1 MQRLPNTY
9 GASMPQVMEQ
19 NRQRMVGDWSGEISR
34 TPVEPIRQTPAG
46 SSSLPGA
53 GGLVSQGGMA
63 GPAGLSG
70 PRGSVPE
77 LEDMGNDLP
86 VEVIT
91 APTSTQEAY
100 LGTWKAL
107 LSRYEGSYVVA
118 TFLVGTQNTISWE
131 GILFDVGNDYLTIY
145 QESRDRYIVS
155 DYYSL
160 KFIEF
165 YDIQRRRR
173 CAELLREDGWQSGG
187 MSDSM
192 GGNMSGGM
200 GGGMSGGSMGGGMP
214 RR

>member
-1 MQRLPNTY
+1 
-9 GASMPQVMEQ
+9 MPQVMEQ
-19 NRQRMVGDWSGEISR
+19 NRQRMAGDWSGEISR

-100 LGTWKAL
+100 LGSWKAL

-118 TFLVGTQNTISWE
+118 TFLVGTQNTVSWE

-145 QESRDRYIVS
+145 QEARDRYIVS

-173 CAELLREDGWQSGG
+173 CAELLREDGWQSNGL
-187 MSDSM
+187 SDS
-192 GGNMSGGM
+192 MSGGM
-200 GGGMSGGSMGGGMP
+200 GSVADGMSGGMNSGMAGMG

>member
-19 NRQRMVGDWSGEISR
+19 NRQRMAGDWSGEISR

-100 LGTWKAL
+100 LGSWKAV

-173 CAELLREDGWQSGG
+173 CAELLQEDGWQSGG
-187 MSDSM
+187 MS
-192 GGNMSGGM
+192 GG
-200 GGGMSGGSMGGGMP
+200 MGGGMP

>member
-9 GASMPQVMEQ
+9 GAAMPQMTEQ
-19 NRQRMVGDWSGEISR
+19 ARQRSAGDWSGEISR
-34 TPVEPIRQTPAG
+34 MPMEPIRQTPAG
-46 SSSLPGA
+46 
-53 GGLVSQGGMA
+53 QGGMSGPMGAA
-63 GPAGLSG
+63 GPVGMAGSRTV
-70 PRGSVPE
+70 PPE
-77 LEDMGNDLP
+77 LADMSNDLP

-91 APTSTQEAY
+91 APTSTREAY
-100 LGTWKAL
+100 MGSWKAL

-165 YDIQRRRR
+165 YDIQRRR
-173 CAELLREDGWQSGG
+173 CAELLREDGWQSNG

-192 GGNMSGGM
+192 GGGM
-200 GGGMSGGSMGGGMP
+200 GGGMAGGSMGSGMP

>member
-1 MQRLPNTY
+1 MQRLNTY
-9 GASMPQVMEQ
+9 GSAAMPQMTEQ
-19 NRQRMVGDWSGEISR
+19 SRQREPMDWSTEIS
-34 TPVEPIRQTPAG
+34 Q
-46 SSSLPGA
+46 
-53 GGLVSQGGMA
+53 
-63 GPAGLSG
+63 GPAMVSRPGQTMQG
-70 PRGSVPE
+70 RGMGVTGVNPPA
-77 LEDMGNDLP
+77 LADMGNNLP
-86 VEVIT
+86 VEVIE
-91 APTSTQEAY
+91 APTSRDEAY
-100 LGTWKAL
+100 MGSWKAL

-118 TFLVGTQNTISWE
+118 TFLVGTQNTVSWE

-187 MSDSM
+187 MSDSVDGGSAGTM
-192 GGNMSGGM
+192 GNAM
-200 GGGMSGGSMGGGMP
+200 GGGMA

>member
-19 NRQRMVGDWSGEISR
+19 NRQRMAGDWSGEISR

-46 SSSLPGA
+46 SSSLSGT

-70 PRGSVPE
+70 SRGPAPE
-77 LEDMGNDLP
+77 LEDMGNDLA

-100 LGTWKAL
+100 LGSWKAL

-118 TFLVGTQNTISWE
+118 TFLVGNQNTISWE

-173 CAELLREDGWQSGG
+173 CAELLQEDGWQSNG
-187 MSDSM
+187 MNDSM
-192 GGNMSGGM
+192 GRNMSGGM
-200 GGGMSGGSMGGGMP
+200 GGGMP

>member
-9 GASMPQVMEQ
+9 GASVPQVMEQ
-19 NRQRMVGDWSGEISR
+19 NRQRMAGDWSGEISR

-100 LGTWKAL
+100 IGSWKAL

-173 CAELLREDGWQSGG
+173 CAELLQEDGWQSGG
-187 MSDSM
+187 MS
-192 GGNMSGGM
+192 GG
-200 GGGMSGGSMGGGMP
+200 MGGGMP

>member
-9 GASMPQVMEQ
+9 GAAMPQMTEQ
-19 NRQRMVGDWSGEISR
+19 TRQRNAGDWSGEISR
-34 TPVEPIRQTPAG
+34 VPMEPIRQTPAG
-46 SSSLPGA
+46 QGSMSGPMGTA
-53 GGLVSQGGMA
+53 GPVGMA
-63 GPAGLSG
+63 GSRTVP
-70 PRGSVPE
+70 PE
-77 LEDMGNDLP
+77 LEDMGNGLP

-91 APTSTQEAY
+91 APTSVQEAY
-100 LGTWKAL
+100 MGSWKAL

-192 GGNMSGGM
+192 GESMPGGM
-200 GGGMSGGSMGGGMP
+200 GGSMSGGSMGGGMP

>member
-1 MQRLPNTY
+1 MQRLHTY
-9 GASMPQVMEQ
+9 GTAASPRMMEQ
-19 NRQRMVGDWSGEISR
+19 DRVRERMDWSGEIG
-34 TPVEPIRQTPAG
+34 PAPRETG
-46 SSSLPGA
+46 MT
-53 GGLVSQGGMA
+53 VSQPPALSDMA
-63 GPAGLSG
+63 
-70 PRGSVPE
+70 
-77 LEDMGNDLP
+77 NDLP
-86 VEVIT
+86 VEVIQ
-91 APTSTQEAY
+91 APTSRQEAY
-100 LGTWKAL
+100 MGSWKAL

-173 CAELLREDGWQSGG
+173 CAELLREDGWQSNG

-192 GGNMSGGM
+192 GGGM
-200 GGGMSGGSMGGGMP
+200 GGGMAGGSMGSGMP

>member
-9 GASMPQVMEQ
+9 GASMPQMMEQ
-19 NRQRMVGDWSGEISR
+19 NRQRMAGDWSGEIRR

-46 SSSLPGA
+46 SSSLPGT

-77 LEDMGNDLP
+77 LEDMDNDLP

-100 LGTWKAL
+100 IGSWKAL

-118 TFLVGTQNTISWE
+118 TFLVGTQNTVSWE

-173 CAELLREDGWQSGG
+173 CAELLQEDGWQSNG

-192 GGNMSGGM
+192 GGRASGGM
-200 GGGMSGGSMGGGMP
+200 GGGINSGMDGMT

>member
-1 MQRLPNTY
+1 
-9 GASMPQVMEQ
+9 MPQVMEQ
-19 NRQRMVGDWSGEISR
+19 NRQRMAGDWSGEISR

-100 LGTWKAL
+100 MGSWKAL

-173 CAELLREDGWQSGG
+173 CAELLREDGWQSSG

-214 RR
+214 HR

>member
-9 GASMPQVMEQ
+9 GAPMPQVMEQ
-19 NRQRMVGDWSGEISR
+19 NRQRMAGDWSGEISR

-100 LGTWKAL
+100 LGSWKAL

-173 CAELLREDGWQSGG
+173 CAELLREDGWQSNGISDSIGGG
-187 MSDSM
+187 MSD
-192 GGNMSGGM
+192 GM
-200 GGGMSGGSMGGGMP
+200 GGGTMGGMP

>member
-9 GASMPQVMEQ
+9 GASMPQMMEQ
-19 NRQRMVGDWSGEISR
+19 NRQRMAGDWSGEIRR

-46 SSSLPGA
+46 SSSLPGT

-77 LEDMGNDLP
+77 LEDMDNDLP

-100 LGTWKAL
+100 IGSWKAL

-173 CAELLREDGWQSGG
+173 CAELLQEDGWQSGG
-187 MSDSM
+187 MS
-192 GGNMSGGM
+192 GGM
-200 GGGMSGGSMGGGMP
+200 GGGMP
-214 RR
+214 HR

>member
-1 MQRLPNTY
+1 MQRLNTY
-9 GASMPQVMEQ
+9 GTAATPQMD
-19 NRQRMVGDWSGEISR
+19 RQREPVDWSTEIS
-34 TPVEPIRQTPAG
+34 QGPAMMPRSG
-46 SSSLPGA
+46 QM
-53 GGLVSQGGMA
+53 VSQSRGMGVTGA
-63 GPAGLSG
+63 NPPALS
-70 PRGSVPE
+70 
-77 LEDMGNDLP
+77 DMGNDLP
-86 VEVIT
+86 IEVIE
-91 APTSTQEAY
+91 APTSRDEAY
-100 LGTWKAL
+100 RGSWKAL

-118 TFLVGTQNTISWE
+118 TFLVGTQNTVSWE

-173 CAELLREDGWQSGG
+173 CAELLREDGWQSNG

-192 GGNMSGGM
+192 GSRTSGGM
-200 GGGMSGGSMGGGMP
+200 GGMT

>member
-19 NRQRMVGDWSGEISR
+19 NRQRMAGDWSGEISR

-46 SSSLPGA
+46 SSGLPGA

-100 LGTWKAL
+100 MGSWKAL

-155 DYYSL
+155 DYSAL
-160 KFIEF
+160 NFLEF

-173 CAELLREDGWQSGG
+173 CAELLREDGWPSGG

-192 GGNMSGGM
+192 GGSMSGPMGAAGPVGM
-200 GGGMSGGSMGGGMP
+200 AGSRTVP
-214 RR
+214 P